1 MASASGPPDSS
12 PDPATS
18 LRMAVVDRTAAPER
32 DSSDAASSASAST
45 AATATDAVSRPRRP
59 SRRRWLLPLLV
70 LLVAGG
76 GAAWTISHW
85 GLEETDNAQLEADL
99 TEISSRV
106 PGTVEQVSVQDN
118 QQVRAGDLLVQ
129 LDARE
134 ARAQLL
140 QAEADLG
147 AARQEAQA
155 QRTQAESTVSRADA
169 AGSEARASE
178 EVAAAELQ
186 RAEVDLKR
194 LRALAKQGGV
204 SQQEADR
211 AEATYARAQGAF
223 LSSRASEQTAQAS
236 RSQVNVD
243 RQKAAAAASKVKQ
256 AQAALARARLSL
268 SYTRI
273 TAPRGGRIGARTA
286 EPGRQVQPGQPLMTL
301 VSNTPWVEAHFK
313 ETQLDALYRG
323 QPAEVRIDA
332 FPGRVLHGRIVSLAP
347 ASGARFA
354 LLPPDNA
361 TGNFTKVV
369 QRITARIALEDGLD
383 RELRQRLVPG
393 LSASVSVRRR

>member
-1 MASASGPPDSS
+1 MASPSS
-12 PDPATS
+12 PQAPRLGAMRLDRLAAVDPPPVQQRNGTDLTS
-18 LRMAVVDRTAAPER
+18 MSPPPAA
-32 DSSDAASSASAST
+32 AL
-45 AATATDAVSRPRRP
+45 SRQGGR
-59 SRRRWLLPLLV
+59 SHWLLPLLLV
-70 LLVAGG
+70 LVAGG
-76 GAAWTISHW
+76 AGAWVVSRW

-99 TEISSRV
+99 TELSSRV
-106 PGTVEQVSVQDN
+106 AGTVEQVAVEDN
-118 QQVRAGDLLVQ
+118 QQVRAGDLLVR
-129 LDARE
+129 LDSRE

-147 AARQEAQA
+147 AARQEAEA
-155 QRTQAESTVSRADA
+155 QRSQAASTLSRADA
-169 AGSEARASE
+169 AGSEARAAE

-186 RAEVDLKR
+186 RAEVDRRR
-194 LRALAKQGGV
+194 LRSLAKQGGV
-204 SQQEADR
+204 SQQQADQ

-223 LSSRASEQTAQAS
+223 LSSRASHQTAEAS
-236 RSQVNVD
+236 RSQVGVD

-256 AQAALARARLSL
+256 AEAALARARLFL
-268 SYTRI
+268 SYMRI
-273 TAPRGGRIGARTA
+273 TAPRDGRIGARTA

-313 ETQLDALYRG
+313 ETQLDALYQG
-323 QPAEVRIDA
+323 QRAEVRIDA

-347 ASGARFA
+347 AAGARFA

-369 QRITARIALEDGLD
+369 QRVTARIALEDGLEAD
-383 RELRQRLVPG
+383 LRRRLVPG

>member
-1 MASASGPPDSS
+1 MPR
-12 PDPATS
+12 PA
-18 LRMAVVDRTAAPER
+18 
-32 DSSDAASSASAST
+32 
-45 AATATDAVSRPRRP
+45 
-59 SRRRWLLPLLV
+59 SRRRWLLPLSLV
-70 LLVAGG
+70 LLAAGG
-76 GAAWTISHW
+76 AVWIVSHW

-106 PGTVEQVSVQDN
+106 QGTIERVAVLEN

-129 LDARE
+129 LDSRD

-147 AARQEAQA
+147 AARQEAEA

-169 AGSEARASE
+169 AGSEALAAE

-186 RAEVDLKR
+186 RAQVDLRR
-194 LRALAKQGGV
+194 LRSLAKQGGV

-211 AEATYARAQGAF
+211 AEATYARAQGGF
-223 LSSRASEQTAQAS
+223 LSSRASFQSAEAS
-236 RSQVNVD
+236 RSQVGVD
-243 RQKAAAAASKVKQ
+243 RQKAAAATSKVKQ
-256 AQAALARARLSL
+256 AEAALARARLSL
-268 SYTRI
+268 SYMRI

-313 ETQLDALYRG
+313 ETQLDALYTG
-323 QPAEVRIDA
+323 QPAEIHIDA
-332 FPGRVLHGRIVSLAP
+332 FPGRLLRGRIISLAP

-369 QRITARIALEDGLD
+369 QRVTARIALAEGLD
-383 RELRQRLVPG
+383 GDLRRRLVPG

>member
-1 MASASGPPDSS
+1 MASRSEQVSTPLSSQPGRLAVIEPPSPSEGDSGTVSATPP
-12 PDPATS
+12 PEGRPAHGGGS
-18 LRMAVVDRTAAPER
+18 Q
-32 DSSDAASSASAST
+32 
-45 AATATDAVSRPRRP
+45 
-59 SRRRWLLPLLV
+59 RRWLFPLLI

-76 GAAWTISHW
+76 AGTWIVSHW

-106 PGTVEQVSVQDN
+106 PGTVQQVAVQDN
-118 QQVRAGDLLVQ
+118 HQVRGGELLVQ
-129 LDARE
+129 LDPRD

-147 AARQEAQA
+147 AARQEAEA
-155 QRTQAESTVSRADA
+155 QRSQADSTVSRADA
-169 AGSEARASE
+169 AGNEARAAE

-186 RAEVDLKR
+186 RAEVDRRR
-194 LRALAKQGGV
+194 LRALASQGGV
-204 SQQEADR
+204 SQQEAER

-223 LSSRASEQTAQAS
+223 LSSRASHQTAEAS
-236 RSQVNVD
+236 RSQVGVD

-256 AQAALARARLSL
+256 AEAALARARLSL

-273 TAPRGGRIGARTA
+273 TAPRDGRIGARTA

-313 ETQLDALYRG
+313 ETQLDGLYQG

-332 FPGRVLHGRIVSLAP
+332 FPGRVLRGRIVSLAP

-369 QRITARIALEDGLD
+369 QRVTARIALEQGLD
-383 RELRQRLVPG
+383 ADLRQRLVPG

>member
-1 MASASGPPDSS
+1 MVSPRGPQASPPDAS
-12 PDPATS
+12 PLAR
-18 LRMAVVDRTAAPER
+18 LEVVDRSPGQDGDSAPSAPVI
-32 DSSDAASSASAST
+32 SSDPASL
-45 AATATDAVSRPRRP
+45 SRH
-59 SRRRWLLPLLV
+59 RWVLPALV
-70 LLVAGG
+70 LLLAGG
-76 GAAWTISHW
+76 CGAWTISHW

-106 PGTVEQVSVQDN
+106 AGTVEQVAVQDN
-118 QQVRAGDLLVQ
+118 QQVRAGELLVQ
-129 LDARE
+129 LDSRD

-140 QAEADLG
+140 QAQADLG
-147 AARQEAQA
+147 TARQEAQA
-155 QRTQAESTVSRADA
+155 QQTQAESTVSRADA
-169 AGSEARASE
+169 AGSEARAAE

-186 RAEVDLKR
+186 RAQVDLRR
-194 LRALAKQGGV
+194 LRSLAKQGGV

-211 AEATYARAQGAF
+211 AAATYARAQGAF
-223 LSSRASEQTAQAS
+223 LSSRASHQSADAS
-236 RSQVNVD
+236 RSQVGVD

-256 AQAALARARLSL
+256 AEAALARARLSL
-268 SYTRI
+268 SYMRI
-273 TAPRGGRIGARTA
+273 TAPRAGRIGARTA

-313 ETQLDALYRG
+313 ETQLDALYQG
-323 QPAEVRIDA
+323 QPAEVRVDA
-332 FPGRVLHGRIVSLAP
+332 FPGRVLRGRIVSLAP

-369 QRITARIALEDGLD
+369 QRVTARIALEQGLD
-383 RELRQRLVPG
+383 AGLRQRLVPG

>member
-1 MASASGPPDSS
+1 MAAERLVRPAATDPSPVRQGDATDVASTPPMQHPSAPPPD
-12 PDPATS
+12 P
-18 LRMAVVDRTAAPER
+18 
-32 DSSDAASSASAST
+32 
-45 AATATDAVSRPRRP
+45 
-59 SRRRWLLPLLV
+59 RRRWVLPWLLV
-70 LLVAGG
+70 LAAG
-76 GAAWTISHW
+76 GAAAWVISHW
-85 GLEETDNAQLEADL
+85 GLVETDNAQLEADL

-106 PGTVEQVSVQDN
+106 AGTVEQVAVQDN
-118 QQVRAGDLLVQ
+118 QQVRAGDLLVR
-129 LDARE
+129 LDSRD

-147 AARQEAQA
+147 AARQEAEA
-155 QRTQAESTVSRADA
+155 QRTQAQSTLSRADA
-169 AGSEARASE
+169 AGSEARAAE

-186 RAEVDLKR
+186 RAEVDRRR
-194 LRALAKQGGV
+194 LRSLAEQGGV
-204 SQQEADR
+204 SQQQADQ

-223 LSSRASEQTAQAS
+223 LSSRASHQTAEAS
-236 RSQVNVD
+236 RSQVGVD

-256 AQAALARARLSL
+256 AEAALARARLFL
-268 SYTRI
+268 SYMRI
-273 TAPRGGRIGARTA
+273 TAPRDGRIGARSA

-301 VSNTPWVEAHFK
+301 VSTTPWVEAHFK
-313 ETQLDALYRG
+313 ETQLDALDPG

-347 ASGARFA
+347 AAGARFA

-369 QRITARIALEDGLD
+369 QRVTARIALEGSLAGD
-383 RELRQRLVPG
+383 LRRRLVPG

>member
-1 MASASGPPDSS
+1 MASPSAPQAPAPGSEQLARLALVDRSSAGQRASDAVASASPPQPQTS
-12 PDPATS
+12 PRPAS
-18 LRMAVVDRTAAPER
+18 P
-32 DSSDAASSASAST
+32 
-45 AATATDAVSRPRRP
+45 RPA
-59 SRRRWLLPLLV
+59 SRRRWLLPLLLV
-70 LLVAGG
+70 LLAGG
-76 GAAWTISHW
+76 AGAWMVSHW

-106 PGTVEQVSVQDN
+106 AGTVEQVAVQDN
-118 QQVRAGDLLVQ
+118 QQVRAGDLLVR
-129 LDARE
+129 LDSRE

-147 AARQEAQA
+147 SARQEAQA
-155 QRTQAESTVSRADA
+155 QRTQAESTLSRANA
-169 AGSEARASE
+169 AGSEARAAE

-186 RAEVDLKR
+186 RAEVDLRR
-194 LRALAKQGGV
+194 LRMLAKQGGV
-204 SQQEADR
+204 SQQQADQ

-223 LSSRASEQTAQAS
+223 LSSRASFQSAEAS
-236 RSQVNVD
+236 RSQVGVD
-243 RQKAAAAASKVKQ
+243 RQKAAAAVSKVKQ
-256 AQAALARARLSL
+256 AEAAMARARLNL
-268 SYTRI
+268 SYLRI
-273 TAPRGGRIGARTA
+273 SAPRDGRIGARTA

-332 FPGRVLHGRIVSLAP
+332 FPGRVLHGRVVSLAP

-369 QRITARIALEDGLD
+369 QRVTARIALEQGIDAD
-383 RELRQRLVPG
+383 LRQRLVPG